1 MASAVIQKLQ
11 SLLDDTFSNEAHKL
25 LEAGCGSF
33 THVTIPGD
41 NHITGIDISQE
52 QLDKNSKLNEKI
64 KADIQTYELTEN
76 HYDLI
81 ICWDVME
88 HLPFPAMAL
97 QNFKKAINNTG
108 LIILAMPNVYSL
120 KGLITRFTPHWFHVF
135 VYKYIFNKADAGQ
148 PGCAPFPTFLKFE
161 IAPRALT
168 KFARESGFDVVFMEM
183 EDRFPQIIREDK
195 RYLYLGYVA
204 CSYLLKIVS
213 LGMLGG
219 INNTDFVCVLRKKQG

>member
-1 MASAVIQKLQ
+1 MSSAVIQKLQ
-11 SLLDDTFSNEAHKL
+11 SLLDNTFTTEPHKI

-33 THVTIPGD
+33 THVTIQGD

-52 QLDKNSKLNEKI
+52 QLDKNDKLNDKI
-64 KADIQTYELTEN
+64 KADIQSYELAEN
-76 HYDLI
+76 NFDAI

-88 HLPFPAMAL
+88 HLPFPGLAL
-97 QNFKKAINNTG
+97 QNFKRAISPDG

-135 VYKYIFNKADAGQ
+135 VYKYIFNKKDAGQ

-161 IAPRALT
+161 IAPRSLIR
-168 KFARESGFDVVFMEM
+168 FAKENNFEVAFMEM

-195 RYLYLGYVA
+195 RYLYLSYVA
-204 CSYLLKIVS
+204 CSYILKILS
-213 LGMLGG
+213 LGLLGG
-219 INNTDFVCVLRKKQG
+219 INNTDFICVLKKNQG

>member
-1 MASAVIQKLQ
+1 MSSAVIQKLQ
-11 SLLDDTFSNEAHKL
+11 TLLDNTFSNEPHNI

-33 THVTIPGD
+33 THVTIKGE

-52 QLDKNSKLNEKI
+52 QLDKNTRLDNKI
-64 KADIQTYELTEN
+64 KGDIQSYEFAEN
-76 HYDLI
+76 EYDVI

-97 QNFKKAINNTG
+97 DNFGKTIKKDG
-108 LIILAMPNVYSL
+108 LIILALPNVYSL

-135 VYKYIFNKADAGQ
+135 VYKYIFNKKDAGQ

-161 IAPRALT
+161 IAPRALI
-168 KFARESGFDVVFMEM
+168 KFAKQKGFDVAFMEM

-195 RYLYLGYVA
+195 RYLYLSYAA
-204 CSYLLKIVS
+204 CSIVLKILS
-213 LGMLGG
+213 LGFLGG
-219 INNTDFVCVLRKKQG
+219 LNNTDFVCVLKKANA